1 MRLPRRRGLLGSV
14 LNAALTA
21 GFGWFLVWSVSGS
34 PVIAQQAERR
44 PAPAARSRVG
54 TPAATPAAGATNAAP
69 AARTAAPKAAGP
81 KAAAAP
87 AAGLE
92 RPAADPLRVDP
103 LPKELQVI
111 LEDWEAASS
120 KIVAL
125 YGEHRRYVYDKTFSI
140 EKQGQGKLYYES
152 PDRGRYEVEPSVI
165 PKGAKSRKVDKDG
178 NEYTL
183 KPHEPE
189 LWVCTGAEVIQVNED
204 RKEFDRYP
212 IPPEDRGENIMN
224 GPLPF
229 LFGMKAEQARQ
240 RYFLALMRDD
250 QQKGEVWIHAKP
262 RMQQDA
268 ALWSDAI
275 IILDKETF
283 LPRAVQLVDPAGNQT
298 TVHTFTKLVPK
309 NGFDGIASLIKGN
322 PFEFNPKGYTQRVY
336 EGDGSDLPARGG
348 KPAAG
353 KVPEGNIVNGSPRT
367 DPSKG
372 GQSKVGTEAA
382 RTANGPG
389 SRVNN

>member
-1 MRLPRRRGLLGSV
+1 V
-14 LNAALTA
+14 A
-21 GFGWFLVWSVSGS
+21 G
-34 PVIAQQAERR
+34 R
-44 PAPAARSRVG
+44 
-54 TPAATPAAGATNAAP
+54 
-69 AARTAAPKAAGP
+69 
-81 KAAAAP
+81 
-87 AAGLE
+87 E
-92 RPAADPLRVDP
+92 RPAAEPLRVDP

-125 YGEHRRYVYDKTFSI
+125 YGEHRRFVYDKTFSI

-165 PKGAKSRKVDKDG
+165 PKGAESRKVDKDG
-178 NEYTL
+178 NAYTL
-183 KPHEPE
+183 KPHERE

-283 LPRAVQLVDPAGNQT
+283 LPRAVQLVDPTGNQT

-309 NGFDGIASLIKGN
+309 SGFDGIASLIKGN
-322 PFEFNPKGYTQRVY
+322 PFEFNPKGYKQRVY
-336 EGDGSDLPARGG
+336 EGDGTDLPARGT

-353 KVPEGNIVNGSPRT
+353 KVPAGNIVDGSPRT
-367 DPSKG
+367 APTKG
-372 GQSKVGTEAA
+372 GLATP
-382 RTANGPG
+382 RTATGAG
-389 SRVNN
+389 TRVNN